1 MLRQDIASTFSKHF
15 RSFTDSLNL
24 FSWLEDAPMP
34 AGNDEVNSNIKKF
47 AFHLST
53 KVARGPG
60 TKGFAFC
67 AVNVTDEHTKPKF
80 KRKFRG

>member
-1 MLRQDIASTFSKHF
+1 
-15 RSFTDSLNL
+15 
-24 FSWLEDAPMP
+24 MP

-47 AFHLST
+47 AFHLSI

-67 AVNVTDEHTKPKF
+67 TVNVTDEHAKPRF